1 MMKRYFLFFC
11 MTLSVLGVRGQ
22 GTVDYYRLPNHDRAQ
37 SYQRVLTRYGGASII
52 DRWYAS
58 LEGFVRTDRAQL
70 DESFSGLIDSKRVT
84 KFGAG
89 AVIGWVY
96 RERWAVEA
104 GYARMPIHTQLSVNS
119 SYVEQSYQSA
129 NDRQGFV
136 LRGKRQ
142 ILSTSGPWRRSG
154 FWLSTGLWLVPN
166 SGRQEGQFKVSGQ
179 TYRTRREWSDSFVL
193 SGQTRIN
200 AQPTG
205 LLEIGAEYGVRVTDN
220 VDLGLSVRKYWGL
233 GNSLTTDLTY
243 SSLNRGISQSAQL
256 NGKGTGMAYGLTLR
270 YAYSIRRHQPRVLDL
285 RGNRTGSR
293 LGR

>member
-1 MMKRYFLFFC
+1 MNRYFLFFC
-11 MTLSVLGVRGQ
+11 LILSASFVRGQ
-22 GTVDYYRLPNHDRAQ
+22 STGDYYRLPDRDRTQA
-37 SYQRVLTRYGGASII
+37 YERLLTRYGGAYII

-70 DESFSGLIDSKRVT
+70 DNSFNGLVDNDRVT

-89 AVIGWVY
+89 AVIGWAY

-119 SYVEQSYQSA
+119 TYSGRSYQYA

-142 ILSTSGPWRRSG
+142 VLSTSGPWRRSG

-166 SGRQEGQFKVSGQ
+166 SGRQEGDFTVSGQ
-179 TYRTRREWSDSFVL
+179 THRSRREWSDSFVL

-205 LLEIGAEYGVRVTDN
+205 LLEVGAEYGVRVTDN
-220 VDLGLSVRKYWGL
+220 IDLGVSVRKYWGL

-243 SSLNRGISQSAQL
+243 ASLNRGLTQSAQL
-256 NGKGTGMAYGLTLR
+256 NGRGTGMAYGLTLR
-270 YAYSIRRHQPRVLDL
+270 YSYSIRRHQPRVLDL